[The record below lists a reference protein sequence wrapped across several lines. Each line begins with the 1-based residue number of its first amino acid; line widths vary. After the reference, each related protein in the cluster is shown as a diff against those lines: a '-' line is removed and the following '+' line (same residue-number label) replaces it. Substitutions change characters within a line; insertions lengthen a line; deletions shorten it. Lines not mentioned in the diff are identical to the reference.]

1 MNEQE
6 FVIEGGGIKRLEL
19 EEKVKPSKFHRFE
32 HFHERLIFLAKF
44 RRKATG
50 KICSIMSHNYES
62 LVGTNHYYVIYTL
75 CNQVL

>member
-19 EEKVKPSKFHRFE
+19 EEKVKPLKFHKYFV
-32 HFHERLIFLAKF
+32 HSHERLIFLAKF

-62 LVGTNHYYVIYTL
+62 LVGTNHYVIYSL
-75 CNQVL
+75 CNQIL